1 MWSGEEASR
10 PLAVSK
16 SASGADADRLSD
28 LHFAKRVAI
37 ALGIAALCYF
47 LWVTSDVVMLIFAAI
62 LVAILLRTVAAA
74 LTRYAH
80 VGEICSLALAT
91 ILIFGALAGFI
102 YLFGAQLSGQL
113 TQLQERLPGAVNGA
127 GERLGVDNAV
137 QRLEAAIKSETGSSF
152 LSSVTRW
159 SYSVVG
165 AIANIAL
172 VVVAAV
178 YFAIDPVTYRRG
190 FAMLFPPD
198 QQSRVFGALDSSND
212 VLRLWLAG
220 QFVTML
226 LVGVVSALAYWWIG
240 LPSPIALGLIE
251 GVTNFVPFLGPILSA
266 IPPLVF
272 ALAMDTQTLVWT
284 LAAVVVIQQFEGN
297 VATPLIQRRAVALP
311 PAVGVFA
318 IIVFGIA
325 FGIPGVFLGVPLAVA
340 LIALVRNLWV
350 RQTLQ
355 AEPTPAPDKS
365 A

>member
-1 MWSGEEASR
+1 MRAGKETSR
-10 PLAVSK
+10 PVAVNK
-16 SASGADADRLSD
+16 SPRSSQYGLSD

-62 LVAILLRTVAAA
+62 LVAILLRTVASVF
-74 LTRYAH
+74 TPYI
-80 VGEICSLALAT
+80 GQTWSLALAT
-91 ILIFGALAGFI
+91 ILIFGSVAGFV
-102 YLFGAQLSGQL
+102 YLFGAQLVGQL
-113 TQLQERLPGAVNGA
+113 TQLAERLPEAINGA
-127 GERLGVDNAV
+127 GERLGVDYAA
-137 QRLEAAIKSETGSSF
+137 QRLEDAIKSETGSSF

-165 AIANIAL
+165 AVANIVL

-178 YFAIDPVTYRRG
+178 YFAVDPSVYRRG

-198 QQSRVFGALDSSND
+198 QQSRVFSALDSSNH

-226 LVGVVSALAYWWIG
+226 LVGVVSGLAYWWIG
-240 LPSPIALGLIE
+240 LPSPIALGLIA
-251 GVTNFVPFLGPILSA
+251 GVTNFVPFLGPILAA

-272 ALAMDTQTLVWT
+272 ALSMDTQALIWT
-284 LAAVVVIQQFEGN
+284 LAAVVAIQQFEGN
-297 VATPLIQRRAVALP
+297 VAMPLIQRRAVALP

-318 IIVFGIA
+318 IVVFGIA
-325 FGIPGVFLGVPLAVA
+325 FGMPGVFLGVPLAVA

-350 RQTLQ
+350 RQALR
-355 AEPTPAPDKS
+355 AEPTPPPDEK